1 MAHNIHFDKGFK
13 FNLSVQVTD
22 EMVKKFAE
30 MCGDFNPI
38 HLDDEFAKTTRF
50 KQRIA
55 HGMIIG
61 ALFSRA
67 LNENMGEGGI
77 YLSQTLKF
85 LQPVFINDTLNME
98 FHVTAMRK
106 EKGIATV
113 ETIAKKANGDVC
125 AKGEAMVMVADKIT

>member
-1 MAHNIHFDKGFK
+1 MGHNIQFDKGYK

-22 EMVKKFAE
+22 EMVRKFAD

-38 HLDDEFAKTTRF
+38 HLDDEYAKNTRF

-55 HGMIIG
+55 HGMIVG

-67 LNENMGEGGI
+67 LNDNMGSGGI

-85 LQPVFINDTLNME
+85 LQPVFINDTIHME
-98 FHVTAMRK
+98 FLVTAMRK

-113 ETIAKKANGDVC
+113 ETLAKKANGEVY
-125 AKGEAMVMVADKIT
+125 AKGEAIVMVSSAVS

>member
-1 MAHNIHFDKGFK
+1 MAHNIHFDKGYK
-13 FNLSVQVTD
+13 FNLSVKVTD
-22 EMVKKFAE
+22 EVVRKFAE

-38 HLDDEFAKTTRF
+38 HLDDEYAKSTRF

-55 HGMIIG
+55 HGMIVG

-85 LQPVFINDTLNME
+85 LQPVYINDTLNME

-113 ETIAKKANGDVC
+113 ETLAKKATGELAV
-125 AKGEAMVMVADKIT
+125 KGEAMVMVADSIT

>member
-1 MAHNIHFDKGFK
+1 MAHNINFEKGFQFSLK
-13 FNLSVQVTD
+13 VQVTD
-22 EMVKKFAE
+22 EMVRKFAD

-38 HLDDEFAKTTRF
+38 HLNDDYAKSTRF

-55 HGMIIG
+55 HGMIVG

-85 LQPVFINDTLNME
+85 LQPVFINDVLNLE
-98 FHVTAMRK
+98 FLVTAMRK

-113 ETIAKKANGDVC
+113 DTIAKKETGEVC
-125 AKGEAMVMVADKIT
+125 AKGEAVVMVASNVQ

>member
-1 MAHNIHFDKGFK
+1 MAHNIQFDKGYK
-13 FNLSVQVTD
+13 FNLTVQVTD
-22 EMVKKFAE
+22 EMVRKFAD

-38 HLDDEFAKTTRF
+38 HLDDEYAKGTRF

-55 HGMIIG
+55 HGMIVG

-67 LNENMGEGGI
+67 LNDNMGSGGI
-77 YLSQTLKF
+77 YLSQTMKF
-85 LQPVFINDTLNME
+85 LSPVFINDTLQME

-113 ETIAKKANGDVC
+113 ETIAKKNGETCV
-125 AKGEAMVMVADKIT
+125 KGEAMVMIAASIT

>member
-1 MAHNIHFDKGFK
+1 MGHNIQFDKGYK

-22 EMVKKFAE
+22 EMVRKFAD

-38 HLDDEFAKTTRF
+38 HLDDEYAKNTRF

-55 HGMIIG
+55 HGMIVG

-67 LNENMGEGGI
+67 LNDNMGSGGI

-85 LQPVFINDTLNME
+85 LQPVFINDTIHME
-98 FHVTAMRK
+98 FLVTAMRK

-113 ETIAKKANGDVC
+113 ETLAKKANGEFY
-125 AKGEAMVMVADKIT
+125 AKGEAIVMVSSAVS

>member
-1 MAHNIHFDKGFK
+1 MAYNIDFDKGFK

-22 EMVKKFAE
+22 EMVRKFAD
-30 MCGDFNPI
+30 MCGDYNPI
-38 HLDDEFAKTTRF
+38 HLDDEYAKGTRF

-55 HGMIIG
+55 HGMIVG

-67 LNENMGEGGI
+67 LNDNMGSGGI

-85 LQPVFINDTLNME
+85 LQPVFINDTVHME
-98 FHVTAMRK
+98 FEVTAMRK

-113 ETIAKKANGDVC
+113 ETIAKKANGELY
-125 AKGEAMVMVADKIT
+125 AKGEAMVMIASSIT

>member
-22 EMVKKFAE
+22 SMVRKFAD

-38 HLDDEFAKTTRF
+38 HLDDNYAKSTRF

-55 HGMIIG
+55 HGMIVG

-85 LQPVFINDTLNME
+85 LLPVYIDDTLNME

-113 ETIAKKANGDVC
+113 ETLAKKANGDLVV
-125 AKGEAMVMVADKIT
+125 KGEAMVMVADSIA